1 VENASCETIMTLLK
15 AAHALE
21 DKLEATLADVGLSG
35 PKFSVLNALVAAKEP
50 MALGELADKLS
61 CVKSNATQMI
71 DRLEAEGLVRR
82 ISDAEDRRSVKAELT
97 SSGRERHTAGAAK
110 IAELEARF
118 ADAVESE
125 DRSAVARMLRAIV
138 SPD

>member
-1 VENASCETIMTLLK
+1 MTLLK

-50 MALGELADKLS
+50 MALGALADKLS

-71 DRLEAEGLVRR
+71 DRLEADGLVRR
-82 ISDAEDRRSVKAELT
+82 VSDPEDRRSVKAELT
-97 SSGRERHTAGAAK
+97 PSGREHHAAGAEK
-110 IAELEARF
+110 IAELEAKF

-125 DRSAVARMLRAIV
+125 DRSAIARMLRAIV
-138 SPD
+138 SPG